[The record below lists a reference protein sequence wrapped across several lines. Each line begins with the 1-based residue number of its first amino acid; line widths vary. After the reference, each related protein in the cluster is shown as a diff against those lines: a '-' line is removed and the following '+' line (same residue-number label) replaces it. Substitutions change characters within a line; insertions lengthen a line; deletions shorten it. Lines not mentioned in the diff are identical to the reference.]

1 MLLYVYYVYPYK
13 LITLK
18 LINIVFLFLPFIQIF
33 TLVCKE
39 GSGDA
44 TQDEQIIQ
52 SMEGR
57 LWYVDISPR
66 IAVWEDEHSA
76 LHI

>member
-1 MLLYVYYVYPYK
+1 MLLYVYYVYPYSSF
-13 LITLK
+13 K
-18 LINIVFLFLPFIQIF
+18 LINIVFLFLPLIQIF

>member
-1 MLLYVYYVYPYK
+1 MLISKDQCVTSFAHTMLLYVYYVYPYSS
-13 LITLK
+13 LK

-57 LWYVDISPR
+57 L
-66 IAVWEDEHSA
+66 
-76 LHI
+76 